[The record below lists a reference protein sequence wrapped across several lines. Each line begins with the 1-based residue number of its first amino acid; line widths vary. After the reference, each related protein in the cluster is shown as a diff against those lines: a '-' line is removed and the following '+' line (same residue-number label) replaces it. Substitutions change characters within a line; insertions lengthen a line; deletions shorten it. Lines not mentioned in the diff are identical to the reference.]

1 MAGKI
6 KDMSKV
12 KQMLRLHQN
21 GVSNRQIAAELSVNK
36 ETVNR
41 YIKRAKHDHLTI
53 EELLKLEDP
62 VLQHRM
68 TGGNPA
74 YPDNRFEELKGKLSY
89 FEEEL
94 KRKHVILQTLWEEY
108 IAENP
113 NGYSLTQFRYH
124 YRQHTK
130 AKRKTPSS
138 ILKDLYVTGEKLE
151 EMTYREILDNG
162 KEWKAEQEKIEAEQK
177 ALAEKAKKEEEARI
191 KRLTESV
198 LVSCYSKSFAEYDY
212 QEYITYK
219 FVIQNKSD
227 KGIRAVKGSISFTNL
242 FDNEIKS
249 LSFVYD
255 QPIAAGKEVTWN
267 AQTDYNQFMD
277 DDVALKNKDLKDL
290 KVVWKPEKIIFEGG
304 TTLE

>member
-1 MAGKI
+1 MKKILLFISLIGLLWSCSSPLDRKFSEETSEKDIKEIKSELDSTELMLLAGSMI
-6 KDMSKV
+6 RL
-12 KQMLRLHQN
+12 QM
-21 GVSNRQIAAELSVNK
+21 
-36 ETVNR
+36 
-41 YIKRAKHDHLTI
+41 
-53 EELLKLEDP
+53 
-62 VLQHRM
+62 
-68 TGGNPA
+68 
-74 YPDNRFEELKGKLSY
+74 
-89 FEEEL
+89 
-94 KRKHVILQTLWEEY
+94 
-108 IAENP
+108 
-113 NGYSLTQFRYH
+113 
-124 YRQHTK
+124 
-130 AKRKTPSS
+130 
-138 ILKDLYVTGEKLE
+138 TGEKLE

-191 KRLTESV
+191 KKLTESV

-242 FDNEIKS
+242 FDDEIKS

-290 KVVWKPEKIIFEGG
+290 KVVWKPEKVIFEDG

>member
-1 MAGKI
+1 MKKTLLFISLIGLLWSCSSPLDRKFSEETSEKDIKEIKSELDSTELMLLAGSMI
-6 KDMSKV
+6 RL
-12 KQMLRLHQN
+12 QM
-21 GVSNRQIAAELSVNK
+21 
-36 ETVNR
+36 
-41 YIKRAKHDHLTI
+41 
-53 EELLKLEDP
+53 
-62 VLQHRM
+62 
-68 TGGNPA
+68 
-74 YPDNRFEELKGKLSY
+74 
-89 FEEEL
+89 
-94 KRKHVILQTLWEEY
+94 
-108 IAENP
+108 
-113 NGYSLTQFRYH
+113 
-124 YRQHTK
+124 
-130 AKRKTPSS
+130 
-138 ILKDLYVTGEKLE
+138 TGEKLE

-191 KRLTESV
+191 KKLTESV

-242 FDNEIKS
+242 FDDEIKS

-290 KVVWKPEKIIFEGG
+290 KVVWKPEKVIFEDG

>member
-1 MAGKI
+1 MKKTLLSISLIGLLWSCSSPLDRKFSEETSEKDIKEIKSELDSTELMLLAGSMI
-6 KDMSKV
+6 RL
-12 KQMLRLHQN
+12 QM
-21 GVSNRQIAAELSVNK
+21 
-36 ETVNR
+36 
-41 YIKRAKHDHLTI
+41 
-53 EELLKLEDP
+53 
-62 VLQHRM
+62 
-68 TGGNPA
+68 
-74 YPDNRFEELKGKLSY
+74 
-89 FEEEL
+89 
-94 KRKHVILQTLWEEY
+94 
-108 IAENP
+108 
-113 NGYSLTQFRYH
+113 
-124 YRQHTK
+124 
-130 AKRKTPSS
+130 
-138 ILKDLYVTGEKLE
+138 TGEKLE

-191 KRLTESV
+191 KKLTESV

-242 FDNEIKS
+242 FDDEIKS

-290 KVVWKPEKIIFEGG
+290 KVVWKPEKVIFEDG

>member
-1 MAGKI
+1 MKKTLLFISLIGLLWSCSSPLDRKFSEESLEKDIKEIKSELDSTELMLLAGSMI
-6 KDMSKV
+6 RL
-12 KQMLRLHQN
+12 QM
-21 GVSNRQIAAELSVNK
+21 
-36 ETVNR
+36 
-41 YIKRAKHDHLTI
+41 
-53 EELLKLEDP
+53 
-62 VLQHRM
+62 
-68 TGGNPA
+68 
-74 YPDNRFEELKGKLSY
+74 
-89 FEEEL
+89 
-94 KRKHVILQTLWEEY
+94 
-108 IAENP
+108 
-113 NGYSLTQFRYH
+113 
-124 YRQHTK
+124 
-130 AKRKTPSS
+130 
-138 ILKDLYVTGEKLE
+138 TGEKLE

-191 KRLTESV
+191 KKLTESV
-198 LVSCYSKSFAEYDY
+198 LVTCYSKSFAEYDY

-242 FDNEIKS
+242 FDDEIKS

-290 KVVWKPEKIIFEGG
+290 KVVWKPEKVIFEDG